1 MQLMRINTAIFSPF
15 FALWSRNPSGKPRHS
30 FQIRNSTLKCEKK
43 KNLKREFTIGSSVVN
58 SEEQLICP
66 HPRVNHLVASRMI
79 LLKKIKK
86 LNR

>member
-1 MQLMRINTAIFSPF
+1 MRINTAIYLSPLF

-43 KNLKREFTIGSSVVN
+43 KEILKREFTIGSSVVN

-66 HPRVNHLVASRMI
+66 HPRVNHLMASWMI
-79 LLKKIKK
+79 LLKNK
-86 LNR
+86 